1 MKQRLHSLL
10 PPLAAAAL
18 FLALLL
24 DPAGAAAGM
33 RDGLSLSL
41 GTAVPAL
48 FPFFLASSLLIST
61 GGAAALGRLLA
72 RPCRALFGLPG
83 AAAPALVLGL
93 AGGYPVG
100 ARTVRELYEQGL
112 LSREDAGRALACCN
126 NTGPGFLVGLC
137 GATLLG
143 SRKAGFFLY
152 AIHAISAVLTGV
164 ALARQPGEVGRFR
177 PQAVECRPLSTC
189 FVEGV
194 QGAGVTALRVT
205 GFITTFSVLL
215 RLLRNM
221 GAVDL
226 FARLLAPLC
235 PLLGLP
241 RDCAQALVL
250 GSLELTCG
258 LSALPAGGGRLLL
271 PAVSFLVALGGLSVW
286 CQSAAVLAGSGL
298 SVRPCVIGKC
308 LHALLAGALSTIL
321 LSMAPRALPTFTLS
335 MLSPEPGVLPGTALL
350 IGSILLPFLYRKAR
364 RHLV

>member
-24 DPAGAAAGM
+24 DPAGAAAGV

-41 GTAVPAL
+41 STAVPAL
-48 FPFFLASSLLIST
+48 FPFFLASSLLVST

-100 ARTVRELYEQGL
+100 ARTVRELFDRGL
-112 LSREDAGRALACCN
+112 LSHEDAERALACCN

-137 GATLLG
+137 GVSLLG
-143 SRKAGFFLY
+143 SRRAGFFLY
-152 AIHAISAVLTGV
+152 AIHAVSAILTGV
-164 ALARQPGEVGRFR
+164 ALSRQPDSGHFH
-177 PQAVECRPLSTC
+177 PQAVERRPLSVC

-205 GFITTFSVLL
+205 GFITTFSVIL

-221 GAVDL
+221 GAVGL

-258 LSALPAGGGRLLL
+258 LSALPAGGGRTLL
-271 PAVSFLVALGGLSVW
+271 PAISFLTALGGLSVW
-286 CQSAAVLAGSGL
+286 CQSAAVLSGSGL
-298 SVRPCVIGKC
+298 SVHPCVIGKC

-335 MLSPEPGVLPGTALL
+335 MLSPEPGVLPGILVLT
-350 IGSILLPFLYRKAR
+350 GSILLPFLYGKVV
-364 RHLV
+364 RHPV